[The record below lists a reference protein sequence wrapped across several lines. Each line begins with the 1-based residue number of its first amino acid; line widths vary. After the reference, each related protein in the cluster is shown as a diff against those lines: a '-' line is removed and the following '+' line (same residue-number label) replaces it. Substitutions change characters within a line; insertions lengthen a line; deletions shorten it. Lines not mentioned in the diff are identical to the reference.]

1 VYEIHDLGAV
11 ELWVSLQRGE
21 LGPVE
26 VTRHFLERIEAIE
39 PQVGAFLQVDADA
52 ALERARFVEKEVP
65 QTSPL
70 WGIPLADKDL
80 VQRAGTVTT
89 FGSKAFEGV
98 VSQASDEIVRVLD
111 DAGSISLGKTN
122 TPEFGL
128 FGYTENALA
137 EPTRNPY
144 DLETNAG
151 GSSGGAAA
159 AVAARMLPFAPASDG
174 GGSIRIPA
182 AATGLVGIKPS
193 RGLVPSGSGIDS
205 LAGLAVKGPIA
216 RSVRDAAMLLDA
228 MIGRENG
235 RIPHPFALRAPDD
248 DDGDL
253 LGVAIRGEGRFNIG
267 LLTNTPWDDAY
278 DIVVA
283 PEARAAVAQAVELLA
298 TFGHGIEEV
307 TLDHGN
313 VYPDAFR
320 TVWRVSAATLPVDGD
335 RIGLLEPIT
344 QELLRAGRQI
354 GARELS
360 QVLSVL
366 GRFERSVIRQFAR
379 FDAVLSPSLALTPRP
394 NGWHDQSDPA
404 RNFEQQVLYAPHTS
418 FVNASGLPAIT
429 LPVAVTDDGQ
439 PMGVQL
445 IGRPGGEAALIS
457 IGTQLERKL
466 RWQNRM
472 PALAASR

>member
-159 AVAARMLPFAPASDG
+159 AVAARMLPFAPA
-174 GGSIRIPA
+174 
-182 AATGLVGIKPS
+182 LVS
-193 RGLVPSGSGIDS
+193 RS
-205 LAGLAVKGPIA
+205 
-216 RSVRDAAMLLDA
+216 
-228 MIGRENG
+228 
-235 RIPHPFALRAPDD
+235 
-248 DDGDL
+248 
-253 LGVAIRGEGRFNIG
+253 
-267 LLTNTPWDDAY
+267 
-278 DIVVA
+278 
-283 PEARAAVAQAVELLA
+283 
-298 TFGHGIEEV
+298 
-307 TLDHGN
+307 
-313 VYPDAFR
+313 
-320 TVWRVSAATLPVDGD
+320 
-335 RIGLLEPIT
+335 
-344 QELLRAGRQI
+344 
-354 GARELS
+354 
-360 QVLSVL
+360 
-366 GRFERSVIRQFAR
+366 
-379 FDAVLSPSLALTPRP
+379 
-394 NGWHDQSDPA
+394 
-404 RNFEQQVLYAPHTS
+404 
-418 FVNASGLPAIT
+418 
-429 LPVAVTDDGQ
+429 
-439 PMGVQL
+439 
-445 IGRPGGEAALIS
+445 
-457 IGTQLERKL
+457 
-466 RWQNRM
+466 
-472 PALAASR
+472 